1 MADGM
6 RQGERRPWDPDD
18 AVIADDASAIRV
30 YCLNAGN
37 HVYSRIES
45 STSLVLDGDRRIIID
60 PGSKYSRKK
69 VAESL
74 SALGLRPEDIDTVV
88 LTHYHLDHVANC
100 SMFGNARLFL
110 HPNEM
115 ARAGSPAGTLTLA
128 ALKAVMRELDFSIGD
143 FIGRLRPVSELPTGC
158 RLEVIETF
166 GHTAGSISLCVSGR
180 KRIVISGDALTRMS
194 FAEEFSA
201 QAQDGIGSADP
212 YSRSFAKI
220 LRSGEIIVPGHDRPF
235 MRTAN
240 GYVHLDAGVD
250 LASV

>member
-1 MADGM
+1 LKIHA
-6 RQGERRPWDPDD
+6 
-18 AVIADDASAIRV
+18 

-45 STSLVLDGDRRIIID
+45 STSLVLCGGKKIIID

-100 SMFGNARLFL
+100 SMFGNARLFI

-115 ARAGSPAGTLTLA
+115 ARAGSLAGRLTMA

-143 FIGRLRPVSELPTGC
+143 LLGRLRPVSELPTGGC
-158 RLEVIETF
+158 MDVLETF

-180 KRIVISGDALTRMS
+180 KRIVISGDALTRRS